1 MFKFKFLKS
10 LDSMTRRL
18 LTVIFIFIVIGVMV
32 VLLSHL
38 KIVSEEQFDN
48 NANLSSLQEQQA
60 GVQLY

>member
-1 MFKFKFLKS
+1 
-10 LDSMTRRL
+10 MTRRL